1 MLFYMK
7 RLSSWGWIPVAV
19 LLAAVPL
26 GFHFLDR
33 WAADAATRSGRAA
46 INSKQYSQ
54 AVDHFNRAI
63 QIAPKYAPAYHGRGV
78 AYFHQGEWDRAIAD
92 FTQAIQLDATDARS
106 RYDRGVAYSRVEDYD
121 RALTDFGD
129 AIRLKPGYARAYRA
143 RGWVYGKKGDAAR
156 AEADRQKGAEL
167 DPAGKADD
175 GDSGPATAPARSRLD
190 NVEKLQS
197 IR

>member
-1 MLFYMK
+1 MK
-7 RLSSWGWIPVAV
+7 RLSSWGWIPVVV

-33 WAADAATRSGRAA
+33 GAADVATQSGMAA

-54 AVDHFNRAI
+54 AIDHFNRAI

-78 AYFHQGEWDRAIAD
+78 AYFHQGEWHRAIAD
-92 FTQAIQLDATDARS
+92 FTHAIQLDPSDARS
-106 RYDRGVAYSRVEDYD
+106 RYDRGVACCRVENYD
-121 RALTDFGD
+121 GALTDFGE
-129 AIRLKPGYARAYRA
+129 AIRLNPEYARAYRA

-156 AEADRQKGAEL
+156 ARVDRQKAAEL

-175 GDSGPATAPARSRLD
+175 GDSGPATAPAFPITLRSLTRPG
-190 NVEKLQS
+190 NHS
-197 IR
+197 G